1 MKDVSGVVK
10 VVERIDSDVKETNIR
25 IDRRTKELKQL
36 ESRFEDLADRLAF
49 LEQANI
55 EKEGRIDYLEG
66 VIQSMSD
73 KLCRCGDREVSSV
86 SVEAGTEEPMI
97 EEAEGSQLEYAE
109 DDEYHTPEVE
119 EVPLP
124 VCELRLIKS
133 PSMDW
138 LVNPFSKDEC
148 CQPRHPGIGWRS
160 AGPSPAP
167 SEDESPV
174 ENVVPIPI
182 RIQRSALINP
192 VCGQRAVR
200 SAGPIRSEPTIFHA
214 RHPYKP
220 SGDHQGIPLP
230 ISELRK
236 RYFWRRWA
244 RSPGNPYGRFVEGS
258 SDSEGSAADAEGERR
273 EDEGDCVV
281 CGSGSGSRV
290 D

>member
-1 MKDVSGVVK
+1 MKDVLGVVK
-10 VVERIDSDVKETNIR
+10 VVEHIDLDVKETNIW

-36 ESRFEDLADRLAF
+36 ESRFENLADRLAF

-86 SVEAGTEEPMI
+86 SVEAGTEEPMA
-97 EEAEGSQLEYAE
+97 EEAEGSQLEYAK
-109 DDEYHTPEVE
+109 DDKYHTPEVE

-124 VCELRLIKS
+124 VRELRLIES
-133 PSMDW
+133 
-138 LVNPFSKDEC
+138 
-148 CQPRHPGIGWRS
+148 PRHPGIGWRS

-182 RIQRSALINP
+182 RIQRSALVNP
-192 VCGQRAVR
+192 VRGQRAVH

-220 SGDHQGIPLP
+220 SGDHQGISLP
-230 ISELRK
+230 ISKLRK

-258 SDSEGSAADAEGERR
+258 SDSEGSATDAMGERGT
-273 EDEGDCVV
+273 DEGDRVV
-281 CGSGSGSRV
+281 CGSGSGS
-290 D
+290 